1 MSGNDENDGLIQE
14 CMNSLWSILQ
24 SYENFEI
31 KLSYYELYNE
41 QINDLLIDKKKAKF
55 PIKLKES
62 LALGF
67 YLENIT

>member
-1 MSGNDENDGLIQE
+1 
-14 CMNSLWSILQ
+14 MNSIWAILQ

-31 KLSYYELYNE
+31 KLSYYEIYNE
-41 QINDLLIDKKKAKF
+41 QINDLLVERKKDKV

-67 YLENIT
+67 YLDNITETKI